1 MDRAII
7 HLNVADFAVAVE
19 RMVDSRL
26 KDRPV
31 IIAPEGAARST
42 VYDMSNEAFLAG
54 VRKAMPLK
62 QALRLCNDACV
73 LPPHQD
79 RYERAMKAFLKHALV
94 YSPLTETGEGDGHIF
109 IDVTGSCRLF
119 GPPMDMA
126 WRLRKQI
133 HKNLGFDPIWSVAPN
148 KLVAKVATRLVKP
161 TGEYIVAAG
170 EEKDFLAILPLY
182 LIPGIEKDDLLLFT
196 EFDFINVSQ
205 VLSLNLKQLQ
215 VLFGNRSKFLYET
228 VRGID
233 FSPVLPV
240 GTKVPKVLLDHVFGD
255 DTNDISKVESILY
268 RLVEIAGKQL
278 RQQRLAA
285 RQLALSIDYSDGLR
299 CIRQKKANPPTA
311 NDMALFDLARKVLDL
326 VWFRRVRI
334 RHIRMICDR
343 LIFPPAQQLEIF
355 SEGFEKNRRRISLM
369 EAIDS
374 IRNRFGD
381 HAIRVGKTFVCR

>member
-299 CIRQKKANPPTA
+299 CIRQKKANPATA

-381 HAIRVGKTFVCR
+381 HAIRVGKTFVCQ